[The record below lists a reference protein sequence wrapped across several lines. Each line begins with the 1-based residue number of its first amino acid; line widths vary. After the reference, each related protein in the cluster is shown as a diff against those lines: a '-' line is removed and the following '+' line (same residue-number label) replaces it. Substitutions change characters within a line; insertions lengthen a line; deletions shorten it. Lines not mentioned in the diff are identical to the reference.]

1 MGVNAGVFREENQPL
16 GMGQIGLDNP
26 KRIAYDTAT
35 CADSLKV
42 GSEKRR
48 WESVRSRFR
57 PAS

>member
-1 MGVNAGVFREENQPL
+1 MFPLENQPL
-16 GMGQIGLDNP
+16 GMGEIGLDIT

-35 CADSLKV
+35 WADSLKV

-48 WESVRSRFR
+48 REPGRSRVQ